1 MIKVEHLVKKFGLR
15 TAVDDVSFEVDK
27 GTVLGVLGPNGAGK
41 TTSIRMIA
49 GYLPPTAGTVS
60 VNGVDVV
67 ADPVAAQKQ
76 IGYMPENTPLYD
88 EMTVAWVSKD
98 HPVAAYDEVTLADL
112 ADETLLTDLDA
123 VAIDRVNAGAVLLVP
138 MSVARSASRRDLVHR
153 PVTDAEPTSISLAW
167 RTDNEHPLIDE
178 FIGIVRGR
186 TANSS
191 RTQAERAAST
201 PKPKPQRLS
210 SPGKRPGN
218 APRPPKVRKKRR

>member
-1 MIKVEHLVKKFGLR
+1 MGHVPGVTLTKWRTRWDERLAARLDVVEVTEADQRRVLVDD
-15 TAVDDVSFEVDK
+15 AVDLCFV
-27 GTVLGVLGPNGAGK
+27 
-41 TTSIRMIA
+41 R
-49 GYLPPTAGTVS
+49 LPIDREGLHV
-60 VNGVDVV
+60 
-67 ADPVAAQKQ
+67 
-76 IGYMPENTPLYD
+76 IPLYD
-88 EMTVAWVSKD
+88 EVTVAWVSKD
-98 HPVAAYDEVTLADL
+98 HPVAAYGEVTLADL

>member
-1 MIKVEHLVKKFGLR
+1 MGHVPGVTLTKWRTRWDERLAARLDVVEVTEADQRRVLVDD
-15 TAVDDVSFEVDK
+15 AVDLCFV
-27 GTVLGVLGPNGAGK
+27 
-41 TTSIRMIA
+41 R
-49 GYLPPTAGTVS
+49 LPIDREGLHA
-60 VNGVDVV
+60 
-67 ADPVAAQKQ
+67 
-76 IGYMPENTPLYD
+76 IPLYD
-88 EMTVAWVSKD
+88 EVTVAWVSKD
-98 HPVAAYDEVTLADL
+98 HPVAAYGEVTLADL

-210 SPGKRPGN
+210 SSGKRPRN

>member
-1 MIKVEHLVKKFGLR
+1 MGHVPGVTLTKWRTRWDERLATRLDVVEVTEADQRRVLVDD
-15 TAVDDVSFEVDK
+15 AVDLCFV
-27 GTVLGVLGPNGAGK
+27 
-41 TTSIRMIA
+41 R
-49 GYLPPTAGTVS
+49 LPIDREGLHV
-60 VNGVDVV
+60 
-67 ADPVAAQKQ
+67 
-76 IGYMPENTPLYD
+76 IPLYD
-88 EMTVAWVSKD
+88 EVTVAWVSKD

>member
-1 MIKVEHLVKKFGLR
+1 MGHVPGVTLTKWRTRWDERLAARLDVVEVTEADQRRVLVDD
-15 TAVDDVSFEVDK
+15 AVDLCFV
-27 GTVLGVLGPNGAGK
+27 
-41 TTSIRMIA
+41 R
-49 GYLPPTAGTVS
+49 LPIDREGLHA
-60 VNGVDVV
+60 
-67 ADPVAAQKQ
+67 
-76 IGYMPENTPLYD
+76 IPLYD
-88 EMTVAWVSKD
+88 EVTVAWVSKD

-112 ADETLLTDLDA
+112 AGETLLTDLDA

>member
-1 MIKVEHLVKKFGLR
+1 MGHVPGVTLTKWRTRWDERLAARLDVVEVTEADQRRVLVDD
-15 TAVDDVSFEVDK
+15 AVDLCFV
-27 GTVLGVLGPNGAGK
+27 
-41 TTSIRMIA
+41 R
-49 GYLPPTAGTVS
+49 LPIDREGLHV
-60 VNGVDVV
+60 
-67 ADPVAAQKQ
+67 
-76 IGYMPENTPLYD
+76 IPLYD
-88 EMTVAWVSKD
+88 EVTVAWVSKD

>member
-1 MIKVEHLVKKFGLR
+1 MGHVPGVTLTKWRTRWDERLAARLDVVEVTEADQRRVLVDD
-15 TAVDDVSFEVDK
+15 AVDLCFV
-27 GTVLGVLGPNGAGK
+27 
-41 TTSIRMIA
+41 R
-49 GYLPPTAGTVS
+49 LPIDREGLHA
-60 VNGVDVV
+60 
-67 ADPVAAQKQ
+67 
-76 IGYMPENTPLYD
+76 IPLYD
-88 EMTVAWVSKD
+88 EVTVAWVSKD
-98 HPVAAYDEVTLADL
+98 HPVAAYGEVTLADL

-210 SPGKRPGN
+210 SSGKRPGN

>member
-1 MIKVEHLVKKFGLR
+1 MSESPAAGSPDALR
-15 TAVDDVSFEVDK
+15 VGHVPGVTLTKWRTRWAERLTARLDVAEVAEADQRRVLVDDVVDLCF
-27 GTVLGVLGPNGAGK
+27 V
-41 TTSIRMIA
+41 R
-49 GYLPPTAGTVS
+49 LPIDREGLHA
-60 VNGVDVV
+60 
-67 ADPVAAQKQ
+67 
-76 IGYMPENTPLYD
+76 IPLYD
-88 EMTVAWVSKD
+88 EVTVAWVSKD